1 MAPKVLHLSTYA
13 ANGGAAR
20 AATALHQAMLTEG
33 VESALWTAS
42 GNRFAVAR
50 TLDRQMWRLQRSP
63 TKTWRSPAQFGSLSA
78 SEINASDADV
88 VNLHWITDGFLSIK
102 EIGKITKPLVWT
114 LYDMWSFCGTEHYG
128 VDTPD
133 ARWRTGYTK
142 ANRPANESGMDLD
155 RRTWEAK
162 RDHWSPSRS
171 APASTWLTHAASTSA
186 LMGRWPITRIPH
198 VVNTDVF
205 SPRDKVDARRK
216 LGLPEESPL
225 ILFLAS
231 AGIQDDRKGFDLL
244 EQALPAVK
252 AAHPDV
258 SLAIAGP
265 PNPQYISPSG
275 IPIHWQGPIHE
286 DRKLA
291 LLYSAADVLAVPSR
305 EDNMPLTAME
315 AQSCGRPVVAFDI
328 GGLPDIV
335 EHDVTGY
342 LSPSGD
348 LNGYAQGLNLAL
360 NQATSRTVW
369 GDVAR
374 QRALTTW
381 SGQVVVQQYRDLYAE
396 VTR

>member
-128 VDTPD
+128 VDTPH

-155 RRTWEAK
+155 RRIWEAK
-162 RDHWSPSRS
+162 LHHWRPSRI
-171 APASTWLTHAASTSA
+171 APASTWLTHAAGTSA

-369 GDVAR
+369 GDAAR

>member
-155 RRTWEAK
+155 RRIWEAK
-162 RDHWSPSRS
+162 LHHWRPSRI
-171 APASTWLTHAASTSA
+171 APASTWLTHAAGTSA

-265 PNPQYISPSG
+265 PDPHYISPSG

-286 DRKLA
+286 DWKLA

-342 LSPSGD
+342 LSPAGD
-348 LNGYAQGLNLAL
+348 LTGYAQGLNLAL
-360 NQATSRTVW
+360 SQATSRIGW
-369 GDVAR
+369 GDAAR
-374 QRALTTW
+374 QQALTTW